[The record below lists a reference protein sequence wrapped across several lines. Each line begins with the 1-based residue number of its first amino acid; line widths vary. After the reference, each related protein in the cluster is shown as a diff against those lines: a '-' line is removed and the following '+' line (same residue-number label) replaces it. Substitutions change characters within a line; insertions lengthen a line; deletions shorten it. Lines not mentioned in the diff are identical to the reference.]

1 MFSFRYFIKVFIVTT
16 LSIVLMLCALM
27 GLVVAQRQKIAD
39 RLMHELSE
47 QVSIPLSHSAFD
59 FSLAKSFP
67 LASMVLRDVVVIYPQ
82 AEADTLLRINE
93 LSVAF
98 NLINTLNKDYRI
110 KAIMLNGGFVN
121 LKSARLQQLH
131 GQLGAEPSASST
143 ADSTR
148 IQFDRIAINNLMLS
162 HFDNSNRLSS
172 KIHVDKTH
180 IHIKLDSDTLV
191 FQLKGAAQ
199 SLVPHSA
206 ISGTPLNVE
215 AAINKHGERWN
226 IDALNIA
233 HRHIALRTSG
243 SYHKQRLALRFATN
257 SFKAKRLAEVLG
269 IGAIEG
275 GSCQAQGRL
284 SYRFDSGTFGAVE
297 IDHRSRNLVV
307 NIGKDKLHVDELVA
321 HSHLSDN
328 FKQHHSHAQHVSVR
342 LGGAS
347 AQGSLRL
354 KGLKRMAVLADL
366 ELNAPTLPVVELPG
380 WELSGHGRAK
390 LLGQLDLRHPDSPQL
405 HVRAAQGQLH
415 ANIPKNPLLP
425 SLTHVQATATLGQHI
440 HVQAQGQL
448 QGQPLTATAQLHDA
462 LQIINAQ
469 QLSRI
474 ETTLGCRSLDL
485 DQLLDELDRIELNSD
500 GENNVQYLINCK
512 VDTLLF
518 LNKKISSVTGRLY
531 ERHDTL
537 YIDRLRG
544 GLYSGQLTGGVAM
557 HSGRFDIDA
566 QLQRMDVAALF
577 ADNQNF
583 NQQLVTADNISGQLN
598 SKLRLR
604 FATAKQGIDPRSLRL
619 AADVELAQGRL
630 SGMDKIKQLDKWLN
644 LSSVKSI
651 DFNTL
656 HNTILIDTGWVQ
668 IPSMSISSN
677 VLNITLDGTHSFE
690 GRFDYHVRLNLAQ
703 LLAKRFLNKSGA
715 SDFERQGEGGI
726 FINLIIS
733 GDSTGYQVRRD
744 RARAKQQLRDEVAR
758 ERSQLRS
765 IMQEEFGRRR
775 DTVPPIRR
783 DTTRP
788 AAKPTQSTGYR
799 VVWDDEDEE

>member
-1 MFSFRYFIKVFIVTT
+1 MFSFRYFIKVFIITT
-16 LSIVLMLCALM
+16 LCIVLMLCALM

-39 RLMHELSE
+39 RLMRELSE
-47 QVSIPLSHSAFD
+47 QVSIPLSHSSFD

-67 LASMVLRDVVVIYPQ
+67 LASMVLRDVVVTYPQ
-82 AEADTLLRINE
+82 TKADTLLRINE

-121 LKSARLQQLH
+121 LKSALLQQLQ
-131 GQLGAEPSASST
+131 GQLGTEPNTSST
-143 ADSTR
+143 DSTR

-172 KIHVDKTH
+172 KIHIDKTH

-191 FQLKGAAQ
+191 FQLKGATQ
-199 SLVPHSA
+199 SLVPQTS

-233 HRHIALRTSG
+233 HRHIELRTNG
-243 SYHKQRLALRFATN
+243 LYHRQRLVLRFSTN
-257 SFKAKRLAEVLG
+257 TFKAKRMAELLG
-269 IGAIEG
+269 LGAIEG
-275 GSCQAQGRL
+275 GSCQAQGQL
-284 SYRFDSGTFGAVE
+284 SYRFDSGTFGPVS
-297 IDHRSRNLVV
+297 IDHSSRNLLI
-307 NIGKDKLHVDELVA
+307 NIGKDKLHVDELIG

-328 FKQHHSHAQHVSVR
+328 FKQHQSHAERVSVR
-342 LGGAS
+342 LGEAS

-366 ELNAPTLPVVELPG
+366 EVNAPSLPLVELPG

-390 LLGQLDLRHPDSPQL
+390 LLAQLDLRQPDSPQL

-425 SLTHVQATATLGQHI
+425 SLTQVQATATLGQHI
-440 HVQAQGQL
+440 QVQAQGQL
-448 QGQPLTATAQLHDA
+448 HGQPLTATAQLHDA

-485 DQLLDELDRIELNSD
+485 DRLLDELNRIELNSD
-500 GENNVQYLINCK
+500 DENKLQYLINYK

-518 LNKKISSVTGRLY
+518 LNKKINSVAGRLY

-544 GLYSGQLTGGVAM
+544 GLYSGLLAGNVAM
-557 HSGRFDIDA
+557 HNGRFDIDA

-583 NQQLVTADNISGQLN
+583 NQQLVSADKISGQLN
-598 SKLRLR
+598 AKLRLR
-604 FATAKQGIDPRSLRL
+604 FANAEQGIDPRSLRL

-630 SGMDKIKQLDKWLN
+630 CGMDKIKQLDKWLN
-644 LSSVKSI
+644 LSVVKSI

-677 VLNITLDGTHSFE
+677 VLNITLDGAHSFE

-703 LLAKRFLNKSGA
+703 LLANRFMSKSGA
-715 SDFERQGEGGI
+715 SDFEQQSEGGI
-726 FINLIIS
+726 HINLIIS

-744 RARAKQQLRDEVAR
+744 RARTKQQLRDEVAR
-758 ERSQLRS
+758 ERAQLRS
-765 IMQEEFGRRR
+765 IVQEEFGRRR

-783 DTTRP
+783 DTART
-788 AAKPTQSTGYR
+788 ATKPTQSTGYR